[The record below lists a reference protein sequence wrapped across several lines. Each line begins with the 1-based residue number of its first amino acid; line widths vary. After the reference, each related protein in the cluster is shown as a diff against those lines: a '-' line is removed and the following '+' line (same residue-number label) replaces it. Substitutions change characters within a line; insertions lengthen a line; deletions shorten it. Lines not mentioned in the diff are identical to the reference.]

1 MAEARFRIAFA
12 GPHVAVQDGGR
23 PGLMRFGV
31 TRSGP
36 MDRLAHAAAN
46 RALGRPADAPAVEVS
61 LGGLTL
67 DCLEGAVTVA
77 VAGGGFVVAH
87 DGRRHGSWVVLRL
100 AAGERLQIRPGHWGS
115 WCYLAFAGTL
125 AHATWL
131 GSAATHTMSGR
142 GGGLLSTG
150 GELVVSDPDP
160 AAAPHGP
167 LRCPV
172 FARPLAR
179 AAVVP
184 GPQDHEFLPDALPTL
199 LGAEWRVSSAYDRMG
214 MRLEGPPLALGD
226 ALSIPSQA
234 IVAGS
239 LLGTSSTTAYV
250 ESASGVQAGGRTGL
264 TALTVA
270 VLFLAALF
278 FAPLAGSVPAFA
290 TAPALLFVAC
300 LMMRELVD
308 VAWDDITEAAPAAL
322 TAVTMPFTY
331 SIANGLAFGFISYAV
346 IKLLTGRAS
355 QVHAATWIVA
365 ALFVIKFAFFGGH

>member
-67 DCLEGAVTVA
+67 DCLAGAVTVA

-115 WCYLAFAGTL
+115 WCYLACAGTL

-150 GELVVSDPDP
+150 GELVVTDPDP

-179 AAVVP
+179 ASVVP
-184 GPQDHEFLPDALPTL
+184 GPQDHELLPDALPTL

-239 LLGTSSTTAYV
+239 LQVSGDGVPTLLMRDHQTT
-250 ESASGVQAGGRTGL
+250 GGYPKI
-264 TALTVA
+264 ATV
-270 VLFLAALF
+270 LDCDLDR
-278 FAPLAGSVPAFA
+278 
-290 TAPALLFVAC
+290 VAQ
-300 LMMRELVD
+300 LRPRDTLR
-308 VAWDDITEAAPAAL
+308 L
-322 TAVTMPFTY
+322 TAVTPEEA
-331 SIANGLAFGFISYAV
+331 IR
-346 IKLLTGRAS
+346 RARAAAS
-355 QVHAATWIVA
+355 LRAAWLDRLGAEDRAATEA
-365 ALFVIKFAFFGGH
+365 PR